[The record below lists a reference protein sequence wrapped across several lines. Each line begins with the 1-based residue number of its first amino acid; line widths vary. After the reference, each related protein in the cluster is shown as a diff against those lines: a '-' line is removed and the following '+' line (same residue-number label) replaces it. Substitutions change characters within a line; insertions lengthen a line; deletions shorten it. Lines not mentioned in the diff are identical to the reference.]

1 MLLVFVKESEIDNY
15 LGADSLAVAFDC
27 TTSTNLKQTLMK
39 QLKHE
44 IKMLIVVK
52 LLGWL
57 INLLPKN
64 KAGFEL
70 INAIV
75 IFLETDLKQ

>member
-1 MLLVFVKESEIDNY
+1 
-15 LGADSLAVAFDC
+15 
-27 TTSTNLKQTLMK
+27 MK
-39 QLKHE
+39 QLKYE
-44 IKMLIVVK
+44 IRMLIVVK

-75 IFLETDLKQ
+75 IFLETDLK